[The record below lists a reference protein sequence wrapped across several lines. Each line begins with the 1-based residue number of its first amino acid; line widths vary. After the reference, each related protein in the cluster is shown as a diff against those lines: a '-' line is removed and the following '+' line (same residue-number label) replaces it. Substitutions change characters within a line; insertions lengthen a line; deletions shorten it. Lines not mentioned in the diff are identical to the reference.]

1 MIVLGR
7 KAARRMMGGVLPGTA
22 AADAVTVVTAD
33 ARVLRRVSLRCG
45 ALRVARV

>member
-7 KAARRMMGGVLPGTA
+7 KAERRMMGGVLPGA
-22 AADAVTVVTAD
+22 AAGDAVTAATAG